1 MPIKIDFILGYLAA
15 ISIISIIACCY
26 DKMAAKKLPKHR
38 TRERSLLLLSALGG
52 SLAMLITMLI
62 IRHKTKHKK
71 FMIGI
76 PLIIALQ
83 IALALLLILI

>member
-15 ISIISIIACCY
+15 ISIISIIVCCY
-26 DKMAAKKLPKHR
+26 DKMAAKKFPKHR